1 MLGGDRFYAIARWG
15 VVFLLIAISGIL
27 TDSPVWPPLQSLE
40 PIALLIWGYTLFS
53 LLVSIALFVPPLG
66 PLLSIAFAVDLAVL
80 TLLTFFN
87 RDAHDVLYPLYVLP
101 LVGAAFRLNSS
112 RSLWAGLLTAAAYV
126 AAFLFARIGPD
137 NGSVPRDAL
146 SLVGLTL
153 RAAMLVFIP
162 WITGSLAERWSA
174 SNRQSVALAEQ
185 KTQQAYTEAQAYR
198 DQMRA
203 LYEVAYAL
211 ATTTNYQNVL
221 NVALL
226 ESRKLVP
233 HRCAVVL
240 LSTGEPDELF
250 VAASNGLSESG
261 QVARLQV
268 GGGRIGTALY
278 SAEPI
283 MVEAIGEDPEV
294 EPLAEIRAC
303 RSACLVPLR
312 SGINTYGL
320 MLFAAEHER
329 AFSEEQLGKLATL
342 ASYALVALQ
351 NAQLIFDLRQER
363 TKLLSK
369 EEEVRHQLARDL
381 HDGPAQALAAIT
393 MNIEFIKRL
402 LDRDPARVIPE
413 LDKLGALSKR
423 TTHEVRTMLF
433 ELRPLALETQGLD
446 ITLRQYLERFQDNN
460 TNIVL
465 DTGNVDVAFDTKTEG
480 GLFNII
486 QEAINNALKHARAKH
501 IWVRLNQTATTLE
514 VTIQD
519 DGVGFDLQKVKES
532 YEKRGSFGLL
542 NIDERASLIGGKAEM
557 SSAPG
562 EGTIVRVMLPL
573 EG

>member
-283 MVEAIGEDPEV
+283 MVEAYGATVPINQLGNINVPEPRMISVQVWDRANVKAV
-294 EPLAEIRAC
+294 EKAIRNSPLGLNPAVDGTLLRI
-303 RSACLVPLR
+303 PLPE
-312 SGINTYGL
+312 L
-320 MLFAAEHER
+320 
-329 AFSEEQLGKLATL
+329 SEER
-342 ASYALVALQ
+342 
-351 NAQLIFDLRQER
+351 RQELVKVAHR
-363 TKLLSK
+363 YAEQARIAIRNVRRDGMDQLKKLEKDGHISQDEHKLWAD
-369 EEEVRHQLARDL
+369 EV
-381 HDGPAQALAAIT
+381 QALT
-393 MNIEFIKRL
+393 DRHIELVSDL
-402 LDRDPARVIPE
+402 LQHKE
-413 LDKLGALSKR
+413 K
-423 TTHEVRTMLF
+423 
-433 ELRPLALETQGLD
+433 D
-446 ITLRQYLERFQDNN
+446 I
-460 TNIVL
+460 
-465 DTGNVDVAFDTKTEG
+465 
-480 GLFNII
+480 
-486 QEAINNALKHARAKH
+486 
-501 IWVRLNQTATTLE
+501 
-514 VTIQD
+514 VT
-519 DGVGFDLQKVKES
+519 V
-532 YEKRGSFGLL
+532 
-542 NIDERASLIGGKAEM
+542 
-557 SSAPG
+557 
-562 EGTIVRVMLPL
+562 
-573 EG
+573 